1 MSIFAEF
8 LLIHSQFALAPTFRR
23 SNSKSKSSGPQS
35 GMKAAVEESVGDSV
49 GEVVGYWII
58 KI

>member
-8 LLIHSQFALAPTFRR
+8 LLIHSQSALSLTFRR

-49 GEVVGYWII
+49 GEVVGYCII